1 MAAQSALKNLADLS
15 NRLHGQKYD
24 GLLVALAENIRY
36 LSGYSADDAWLL
48 INHKGQA
55 VLITDGRFL
64 EQAASDLPP
73 QVSVAEYK
81 PTQKTLAATIVG
93 QARLLNIT
101 NLAYEEEVLSAAFIR
116 RLGEAAGDLALT
128 PAGNLVEELRLIKSA
143 DETENIRRACQISCK
158 AFKRFLECLRRN
170 NNEKE
175 MDYLLLGELLACG
188 AEGLAFPTI
197 IASGVNSS
205 LCHAVPG
212 ERRLQKGDLLL
223 CDFGAR
229 YRGYCAD
236 MTRTVVFGK
245 ADELQKVR
253 YNIVLEAQL
262 GALNQIKAGVSCQ
275 KVDQAARTVFKKY
288 RLEDYFV
295 HGLGHGVG
303 LQTHEAPRLSPSS
316 CATLQAGMVV
326 TVEPGLYFPGWGG
339 IRIED
344 TVKVTDSGCEILTDF
359 SKKLLEL

>member
-15 NRLHGQKYD
+15 NRLQQEGIE

-36 LSGYSADDAWLL
+36 LSGYAGEDAWLL
-48 INHKGQA
+48 ANKEGKAI
-55 VLITDGRFL
+55 LITDGRFL

-73 QVSVAEYK
+73 QIDVCEYQPK
-81 PTQKTLAATIVG
+81 QKTLAATIVE
-93 QARLLNIT
+93 QARKLNIS
-101 NLAYEEEVLSAAFIR
+101 NLAYEEETLSAAFVR
-116 RLGEAAGDLALT
+116 RLSEAADDLTLT
-128 PAGNLVEELRLIKSA
+128 PTDGLTEGLRLCKSEA
-143 DETENIRRACQISCK
+143 EIEKIRRACAISCK

-175 MDYLLLGELLACG
+175 MAYLLLGELLSSG

-197 IASGVNSS
+197 IAGGANSS

-212 ERRLQKGDLLL
+212 KRRLQKGDLLL

-229 YRGYCAD
+229 YEGYCAD
-236 MTRTVVFGK
+236 ITRTVVFGK

-262 GALNQIKAGVSCQ
+262 AALNQVKAGVACRD
-275 KVDQAARTVFKKY
+275 VDQAARAIFKKY
-288 RLEDYFV
+288 NIDEYFV

-303 LQTHEAPRLSPSS
+303 LQVHEAPRLSPYSRDI
-316 CATLQAGMVV
+316 LQAGMVV
-326 TVEPGLYFPGWGG
+326 TVEPGLYFPNWGG

-344 TVKVTDSGCEILTDF
+344 TILVTDHGCEILTNF
-359 SKKLLEL
+359 PKKLLEL